1 MSDPRGAGAILRGL
15 FASGPSAVVFVAI
28 VGAVAL
34 VPGLAVPLLI
44 RTFLNQYLIAGAVE
58 WGTAII
64 IGLSAAT
71 LVAAV
76 LAWLQYRMLQ
86 RFAVRLSATRSTSL
100 VWHALRLPVPVA
112 DRFGAGDLMARGSA
126 TQRLAFQAS
135 MLVLLVPANVLKV
148 AVFCVVLVVLDPVLG
163 ATAVAVVLASMAVS
177 AHLLAGRT
185 PRQQRADRARVEQT
199 ALTSELVGNI
209 ETVKANASEQWLF
222 DRWCRARDSLG
233 RAISDLGADGQRLGT
248 VAPLTPTVGL
258 GAVLAVGVWLV
269 LEGDLSLG
277 TLVAAQALLLQVL
290 VPAGQLVWLG
300 VLLSAVVSVE
310 RQTGDVCALPL
321 DPEVADGAGDG
332 EAAPPHPASLQVR
345 GVTFGYDVDLT
356 PVLHGVD
363 LDVPAGARVAL
374 VGESGGGKSTLV
386 RLVTGELQPWSGEI
400 LLDGVPRLDVPRA
413 ARTGSLAYVPQTPV
427 LVPGTIRDNITL
439 FDPDVLEED
448 VLAAV
453 HDACIGGAVAAR
465 PHGLDEEVS
474 GAGDGFSGGELQ
486 RLAIAQALC
495 RRPRLLVLDEATSAL
510 DPVVEA
516 EVELNLRSRA
526 CTCLVVA
533 HRLSTVRDA
542 DRIVVLDEGRIV
554 QSGTYD
560 ELKAHGRFSE
570 LVHG

>member
-1 MSDPRGAGAILRGL
+1 VSDPRSAGAILREL
-15 FASGPSAVVFVAI
+15 VAASPSAVVLSAVA
-28 VGAVAL
+28 GAVAL
-34 VPGLAVPLLI
+34 VPGLAVALLI

-58 WGTAII
+58 WGKPVL
-64 IGLSAAT
+64 IGLAAAT
-71 LVAAV
+71 VVAAV

-86 RFAVRLSATRSTSL
+86 RFAVRLSATRSTSF
-100 VWHALRLPVPVA
+100 VWHVLRLPVPVV
-112 DRFGAGDLMARGSA
+112 DRLGAGDLMARGSA

-148 AVFCVVLVVLDPVLG
+148 VVFSVVLVVLDPILG
-163 ATAVAVVLASMAVS
+163 ATAVGVVLVSMLVS
-177 AHLLAGRT
+177 ARLLAGRT
-185 PRQQRADRARVEQT
+185 PQQQRADRARVEQT
-199 ALTSELVGNI
+199 SLTSELVGGI
-209 ETVKANASEQWLF
+209 ETVKANAAEQWVF
-222 DRWCRARDSLG
+222 DRWSRARDAMG
-233 RAISDLGADGQRLGT
+233 RAVSDLGAGGQRLGT
-248 VAPLTPTVGL
+248 VAPFTPTVGL

-269 LEGDLSLG
+269 LGGSLSLG

-290 VPAGQLVWLG
+290 IPAGQLVWLG

-310 RQTGDVCALPL
+310 RQTGEVCESPL
-321 DPEVADGAGDG
+321 DPEVADDAG
-332 EAAPPHPASLQVR
+332 ESTAAGPAVLQLR
-345 GVTFGYDVDLT
+345 DLTFGYDRDGA
-356 PVLHGVD
+356 PVLQGVD

-386 RLVTGELQPWSGEI
+386 RLVIGELQPWSGEVLI
-400 LLDGVPRLDVPRA
+400 DGVPRLDVPRE

-427 LVPGTIRDNITL
+427 LVPGTIRENITL
-439 FDPDVLEED
+439 FDPDVPEEV

-453 HDACIGGAVAAR
+453 RDACIGDAVAAR
-465 PHGLDEEVS
+465 PRGLDEEVS

-516 EVELNLRSRA
+516 EVEHNLRSRA

-542 DRIVVLDEGRIV
+542 DRIVVLDEGVIV
-554 QSGTYD
+554 QQGAYD
-560 ELKAHGRFSE
+560 ELKTHGRFSE